1 LATAPSDPAR
11 FRAAADGV
19 LVRVLAAPKASR
31 NGVEGTVTTVQG
43 AALKVRVTAAPDR
56 GKANQA
62 IIKLLAKTWHLPPS
76 RFSIIV
82 GDTDRHKTI
91 LVAGEPGPLITQLQQ
106 WLGDAA

>member
-1 LATAPSDPAR
+1 LATAPSDTAP
-11 FRAAADGV
+11 FRAATDGV

-31 NGVEGTVTTVQG
+31 NAVEGAVTTMHG

-76 RFSIIV
+76 RFSIIA

-91 LVAGEPGPLITQLQQ
+91 LLAGEPGPLITQLQ
-106 WLGDAA
+106 